1 MDNKDGLIKGVKVLG
16 LVIWGMAVIATCAAV
31 WNAAAP
37 GIICVAAGI
46 TMLTSGWSIFKEAK
60 KLKD

>member
-1 MDNKDGLIKGVKVLG
+1 MDNKDRLIKGAKVLG
-16 LVIWGMAVIATCAAV
+16 LAIWGMAVIATCAAV

-37 GIICVAAGI
+37 GIICVAAGA
-46 TMLTSGWSIFKEAK
+46 TMLTSGWSIYKEAK

>member
-1 MDNKDGLIKGVKVLG
+1 MQA
-16 LVIWGMAVIATCAAV
+16 WPAPPQAAVRHTLV

-37 GIICVAAGI
+37 GIICVAAGA
-46 TMLTSGWSIFKEAK
+46 TMLTSGWSIYKEAK